1 MIDLLKTPAFSVA
14 FTLTVFFL
22 AQKLYNKFKF
32 FMFNPVLISI
42 SVIIIFL
49 KTSHIEYKTYFEGS
63 KLISSLLGPSVVAL
77 GIPLYL
83 QLEEIKK
90 RGKAL
95 IISIMIGSVTGIL
108 SAALSAKYLGASEK
122 IIASLAPKSVTTPI
136 AMGISETIGGIP
148 ALTAALVITTG
159 IIGAVFGPS
168 ILKLL
173 KITSPTAFGLAMG
186 SASHGIG
193 TARAVEEGELQGAV
207 SGLAIC
213 LNGIATAVLT
223 PLIMKLILTYL

>member
-1 MIDLLKTPAFSVA
+1 MELLKTPAFSVA
-14 FTLTVFFL
+14 FTLFVFF
-22 AQKLYNKFKF
+22 ASQKLYSKYKF
-32 FMFNPVLISI
+32 FLFNPVLISI
-42 SVIIIFL
+42 STIIIFL
-49 KTSHIEYKTYFEGS
+49 KFTNIEYKTYYEGS

-90 RGKAL
+90 RGKSL
-95 IISIMIGSVTGIL
+95 IISILIGSITGIL
-108 SAALSAKYLGASEK
+108 TAALSAKYLGASEK

-136 AMGISETIGGIP
+136 AMGISESIGGIAP
-148 ALTAALVITTG
+148 LTAALVITTG
-159 IIGAVFGPS
+159 IIGAVFGPAL
-168 ILKLL
+168 LKLL
-173 KITSPTAFGLAMG
+173 KISSAVAFGLAMG

-213 LNGIATAVLT
+213 LNGISTAILT
-223 PLIMKLILTYL
+223 PVIMKIIINYL